1 MWFQIKPYIFKIF
14 KLYLKICNC
23 YKLILTILL
32 TSHPNIKLLK
42 LNQIKH
48 QSNQKIKLSFIL
60 K

>member
-1 MWFQIKPYIFKIF
+1 MWFQIKPYSFKIF
-14 KLYLKICNC
+14 KLDLKIFNC

-48 QSNQKIKLSFIL
+48 QSN
-60 K
+60 